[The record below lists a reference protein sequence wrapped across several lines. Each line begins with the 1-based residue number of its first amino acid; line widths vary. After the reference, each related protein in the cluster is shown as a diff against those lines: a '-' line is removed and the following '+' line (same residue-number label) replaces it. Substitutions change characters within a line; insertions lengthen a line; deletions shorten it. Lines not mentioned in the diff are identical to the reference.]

1 MLTDYYKHLRS
12 ANEIRNYLVRCG
24 MENIEAYYAG
34 DGVEARSMKMIKRA
48 DALNQSEVLIGLD

>member
-1 MLTDYYKHLRS
+1 
-12 ANEIRNYLVRCG
+12 